1 VTPTVGR
8 HLSIVHVVVTNSF
21 AGVERYVCQV
31 VNELVA
37 RGHQVA
43 TIGGNP
49 RRMREELVGG
59 VESSPAHTLTRAA
72 IALARSKKADVVHV
86 HMTAAEGAAWLAR
99 PLQPA
104 PLVATRH
111 FARDRGSN
119 PVVRAL
125 SRVTSRSISRDIAIS
140 RFVAGRISGPSI
152 LIPNGVPDQS
162 QAELQSKTVVMLQRL
177 NSEKAPEVGI
187 RAWSLSGLGDLG
199 WRLVIA
205 GDGELRPSLSRLVDQ
220 LDVAG
225 SVEFLGQVAETDDLL
240 DRASM
245 LLAPAPGEPFGLSV
259 VEAMAHGIPVVAA
272 KGGAHVETVGD
283 DGVLFASGD
292 PQAAAA
298 ALVTLS
304 GDRSLRMQMGADL
317 RRRQQER
324 FSLST
329 HTDRLEELYRQL
341 VDEVG
346 RKHR

>member
-1 VTPTVGR
+1 VRPTDPR
-8 HLSIVHVVVTNSF
+8 HLSIVHVVVTDAF

-43 TIGGNP
+43 TIGGDP
-49 RRMREELVGG
+49 QRMREELAIG
-59 VESSPAHTLTRAA
+59 VENRTAHTFARAA
-72 IALARSKKADVVHV
+72 IALARSRRTDIVHV

-99 PLQPA
+99 PLQRA

-111 FARDRGSN
+111 FARDRGSSM
-119 PVVRAL
+119 VARAL

-140 RFVAGRISGPSI
+140 TFVAEQISGAST
-152 LIPNGVPDQS
+152 LIPNGVPNQS
-162 QAELQSKTVVMLQRL
+162 QAELQSNTAVMMQRL

-199 WRLVIA
+199 WRLVVA
-205 GDGELRPSLSRLVDQ
+205 GDGELRPSLSRLVDE
-220 LDVAG
+220 LGVAG
-225 SVEFLGQVAETDDLL
+225 SVDFLGQVTRTGDLL
-240 DRASM
+240 NRASM
-245 LLAPAPGEPFGLSV
+245 LLAPAPEEPFGLSV

-272 KGGAHVETVGD
+272 KGGAHLETVGD
-283 DGVLFASGD
+283 EGVLFAAGD
-292 PQAAAA
+292 PAAAAA

-304 GDRSLRMQMGADL
+304 RDRSLRMQMGADL

-324 FSLST
+324 YSLST
-329 HTDRLEELYRQL
+329 HADRLEELYQQV

-346 RKHR
+346 LKPR